1 MTAKHQAKSCIEGS
15 LSPVMLGIGL
25 SLCMHYTPVL
35 EAADFQARTS
45 SDTFLVQD
53 ILAQKVARLR
63 CLAEGGETD
72 AQYELGL
79 LYRDGLGVKQNVAE
93 AFYWL
98 GKAAFN
104 GHAEA
109 GYDLAMLY
117 IEYDESD
124 KALHWINVAAK
135 HGNAKAKHVYDYML
149 SHDFGYGC

>member
-15 LSPVMLGIGL
+15 LSPVVLGIGL
-25 SLCMHYTPVL
+25 SLCVQYTPVS
-35 EAADFQARTS
+35 EAADLQAYTF
-45 SDTFLVQD
+45 SDAVLFQD

-63 CLAEGGETD
+63 CLAESGETG

-79 LYRDGLGVKQNVAE
+79 LYRDGLGVKQSVAE

-98 GKAAFN
+98 EKAAFN

-109 GYDLAMLY
+109 SYDLAMLY
-117 IEYDESD
+117 AEYDESD
-124 KALHWINVAAK
+124 KALHWIDVAAK
-135 HGNAKAKHVYDYML
+135 HGNAKAEHAYDYML